1 MVNKPDVVSA
11 LKGAY
16 RLEGEVCSGQK
27 ATVNQQTM
35 NTEGG
40 GGRHRWALDPRR
52 ASHPHLH
59 DQADMKTRGLGVR
72 NPD

>member
-16 RLEGEVCSGQK
+16 RLEGEVQWTKGNR
-27 ATVNQQTM
+27 NQQTM

-40 GGRHRWALDPRR
+40 GEAQMGSNSRR
-52 ASHPHLH
+52 GTSPTPA
-59 DQADMKTRGLGVR
+59 
-72 NPD
+72 